1 MEYSETKVIKFARAA
16 YTLAKWAIKPYS
28 SKFSKKTFTQAQ
40 HVAMLCIKRKKRL
53 KYRELEEF
61 MMESPRVCEEIELRE
76 FPDFTTSN
84 KQFKRFERKVLIVL
98 IYLTACLLPRSGRGG
113 IDATCYDRRHNSKHY
128 VKRCKLTIQSMKI
141 TFLVDLKHLTILAVH
156 VTPSRKHDSQI
167 VIPLVK
173 QYEKEFKEF
182 LESLS
187 GDKGYDSTKIRKF
200 LKKRRTRS
208 LIPYR
213 EFKRKHAHWN
223 SLFNTKDLHQRSKCE
238 TINSMTKRNYGDTLT
253 SKGFHNQFK
262 ETLFIAVVHNIDR
275 SLTIF
280 IMRISTEPDAF
291 ISQGIREKK
300 INSALSSVFA
310 RTPYL
315 LNVINNSR
323 KKICIWMHAGNLCN
337 SGGSL
342 AVALIR
348 IRVYAERADW
358 MVRTMP

>member
-280 IMRISTEPDAF
+280 IMRISTEPKTMLF
-291 ISQGIREKK
+291 
-300 INSALSSVFA
+300 
-310 RTPYL
+310 
-315 LNVINNSR
+315 
-323 KKICIWMHAGNLCN
+323 
-337 SGGSL
+337 L
-342 AVALIR
+342 AS
-348 IRVYAERADW
+348 
-358 MVRTMP
+358 